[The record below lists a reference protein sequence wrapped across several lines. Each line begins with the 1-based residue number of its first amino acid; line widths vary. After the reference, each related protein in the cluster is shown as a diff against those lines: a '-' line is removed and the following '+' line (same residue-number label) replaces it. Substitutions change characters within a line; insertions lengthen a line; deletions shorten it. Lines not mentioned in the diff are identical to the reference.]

1 MIGISN
7 RLGSLDIGKDSDLV
21 IWSDYPLKN
30 FFAENKLVLIDGEI
44 AYKKE

>member
-1 MIGISN
+1 LEIID
-7 RLGSLDIGKDSDLV
+7 RLGSLDIGKDADLV
-21 IWSDYPLKN
+21 IWSDHPLEN